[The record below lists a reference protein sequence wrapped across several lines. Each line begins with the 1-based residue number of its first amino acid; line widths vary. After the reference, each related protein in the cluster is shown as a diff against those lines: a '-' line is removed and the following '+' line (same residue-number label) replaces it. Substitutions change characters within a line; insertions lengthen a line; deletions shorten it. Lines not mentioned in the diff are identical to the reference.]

1 VRPRIFAISAIL
13 LAGLFGLAPLA
24 RADMPDM
31 PMPTGSLVTPP
42 GGFLGFCARHLAEC
56 TGSVATPAVMPLSP
70 ARRRELDEVQARVNS
85 AVLWRDDPQHVWDY
99 PTDHQGDCNKFALE
113 KRRELIALGWPRDAL
128 LLTTAL
134 TEQGE
139 PHLVLLARTSGGD
152 LVLDNRA
159 ARVVDWTRLPYR
171 WIARQSPENPA
182 LWVRVLPA
190 QVMTADAGAANRRI
204 ATP

>member
-1 VRPRIFAISAIL
+1 MRRQIL
-13 LAGLFGLAPLA
+13 AVSVFFFAGLFGLAPLA
-24 RADMPDM
+24 RADMP
-31 PMPTGSLVTPP
+31 MPTGSLVAPP
-42 GGFLGFCARHLAEC
+42 GGFLGFCARHLTEC
-56 TGSVATPAVMPLSP
+56 TGTVANPAVMPLSP
-70 ARRRELDEVQARVNS
+70 ARRHELDDVQARVNG
-85 AVLWRDDPQHVWDY
+85 AILWRDDPQHVWDY
-99 PTDHQGDCNKFALE
+99 PIDHQGDCNKFALE

-139 PHLVLLARTSGGD
+139 PHLVLVARTSAGD

-159 ARVVDWTRLPYR
+159 APVVDWARLPYR

-182 LWVRVLPA
+182 LWVHVLAAP
-190 QVMTADAGAANRRI
+190 VVTADAGAATRGT

>member
-1 VRPRIFAISAIL
+1 MRLRILAISISL
-13 LAGLFGLAPLA
+13 FAGFFGLAPLA
-24 RADMPDM
+24 RADM

-42 GGFLGFCARHLAEC
+42 GGFLGFCARHLTEC
-56 TGSVATPAVMPLSP
+56 TGTAANPAVMPLSP
-70 ARRRELDEVQARVNS
+70 SRRHELDDVQARVNAAIS
-85 AVLWRDDPQHVWDY
+85 WRDDPQHVWDY

-139 PHLVLLARTSGGD
+139 AHLVLVARTSAGD

-182 LWVRVLPA
+182 LWVDVLA
-190 QVMTADAGAANRRI
+190 AHVVTADAGAANRHT

>member
-1 VRPRIFAISAIL
+1 MRPKILAVSAFI

-24 RADMPDM
+24 RADMPM
-31 PMPTGSLVTPP
+31 STGSLVTPP

-56 TGSVATPAVMPLSP
+56 SGTAANPAVMPLSP
-70 ARRRELDEVQARVNS
+70 ARRRELDDVQARVNG
-85 AVLWRDDPQHVWDY
+85 AILWRDDPQHAWDY

-128 LLTTAL
+128 LLATAL

-139 PHLVLLARTSGGD
+139 PHLVLVARTSGGD

-159 ARVVDWTRLPYR
+159 PRVVDWTRLPYR
-171 WIARQSPENPA
+171 WIARQSAESPA
-182 LWVRVLPA
+182 LWVRVLPVH
-190 QVMTADAGAANRRI
+190 VMTADAGVANRYSAR
-204 ATP
+204 P